1 MKYTHSNRSR
11 LLINAARIGDV
22 GGLRSFTEGLIRCI
36 EDYPG
41 VSVVV
46 PSGVTLRVNIK
57 QEEVP
62 SWLASSTR
70 VSPLRPILWGLYS
83 LIDLRTMRAERILAS
98 THHVL
103 PLHKQQIVTVHD
115 VRPYYYP
122 DNRVQ
127 AFYWRT
133 FLPKALKKCNGI
145 LTVSETS
152 KGLLSK
158 VYGIDPERIHVVP
171 NVVDITYFFPAQRT
185 ASTCK
190 PYLLTVG
197 SSWKH
202 KNIAE
207 LLEMHRY
214 WIPKYQL
221 KIVAGKGQY
230 SELLRQLAMKLRIT
244 DHVQFL
250 SGVPLD
256 ELRTLY
262 QKCEALV
269 FPSLIEGFGLP
280 PLEAMA
286 CGRPVIVSD
295 TQLSHELYGDIPLFV
310 RLRSAES
317 WCAAFDALPYYSQE
331 RIDRG
336 ISVAQSYSPQRMRY
350 ALQVALAKIW
360 GIGIQE
366 KSAISHS

>member
-1 MKYTHSNRSR
+1 MKDTDSNRPW

-36 EDYPG
+36 EDCPG

-46 PSGVTLRVNIK
+46 PSGVTFKANLK
-57 QEEVP
+57 QEAVP

-70 VSPLRPILWGLYS
+70 VSLLRPILWALYS
-83 LIDLRTMRAERILAS
+83 LIDARTMRAERILTS

-103 PLHKQQIVTVHD
+103 PLHKRQIVTVHD
-115 VRPYYYP
+115 VRPYYYA

-127 AFYWRT
+127 AFYWRRL
-133 FLPKALKKCNGI
+133 LPKALQKCDGV

-152 KGLLSK
+152 KGLLTK
-158 VYGIDPERIHVVP
+158 VYGIDPERIHVIP
-171 NVVDITYFFPAQRT
+171 NVVDTTYFSPAQCT
-185 ASTCK
+185 APTCE
-190 PYLLTVG
+190 PYLLAVG
-197 SSWKH
+197 GSWKH
-202 KNIAE
+202 KNITE

-230 SELLRQLAMKLRIT
+230 SELLQQLVMKLGIADR
-244 DHVQFL
+244 VEFL

-262 QKCEALV
+262 QRCEALV
-269 FPSLIEGFGLP
+269 YPSFIEGFGLP

-295 TQLSHELYGDIPLFV
+295 TQLSHELYGDVPLFV
-310 RLRSAES
+310 QLGSAES
-317 WCAAFDALPYYSQE
+317 WCAAFDALPHYSQE
-331 RIDRG
+331 RANRG
-336 ISVAQSYSPQRMRY
+336 ITIARSYSPQRMRS
-350 ALQVALAKIW
+350 ALQEALAKIW
-360 GIGIQE
+360 GIGIE
-366 KSAISHS
+366 ERSPASYL